1 MWYIYIIVG
10 IIILICGILFLI
22 YKNQKEEKVKY
33 DTEELD
39 KFREDRAQ
47 IIKAKTVAVQPK
59 EIPKVIFKDSITP
72 TPTISTDTFWLPEY
86 ETSINYDDLL
96 KSPRWLDKRN
106 IILERDH
113 HKCCYCGSIYKL
125 QVHHKYYSKYPN
137 GKKVDPWNYSND
149 ALITLCDKCHKKVHQ
164 RKTIKVYYRKYDFS
178 C

>member
-10 IIILICGILFLI
+10 IIILICGIIFFLI
-22 YKNQKEEKVKY
+22 YKNQKEKKVKH
-33 DTEELD
+33 DVEWLD
-39 KFREDRAQ
+39 KFKEERAQ
-47 IIKAKTVAVQPK
+47 IIKTKTVVDQPK
-59 EIPKVIFKDSITP
+59 EIPVKSS
-72 TPTISTDTFWLPEY
+72 TPTIVFGLPER
-86 ETSINYDDLL
+86 ETSISYDDLL

-113 HKCCYCGSIYKL
+113 YKCCYCGSTYKL

-164 RKTIKVYYRKYDFS
+164 RKTIKVYYRKYDH
-178 C
+178 